1 MGQINNIYSIFDVKA
16 KTHGAPFTVLNDDV
30 ALRVVDHVLQAPDT
44 DYRRYPDDFV
54 VYHLGT
60 FDTDS
65 GLVVAV
71 TSPRL
76 VCSVRSRLDYLVSLA
91 SQSRIDPPAP
101 KEEVIEGDDHD

>member
-16 KTHGAPFTVLNDDV
+16 KTYGAPFTVLNDDV
-30 ALRVVDHVLQAPDT
+30 AFRVVDHILQAPDT

-54 VYHLGT
+54 VYHLGD

-65 GLVVAV
+65 GLVVAA

-76 VCSVRSRLDYLVSLA
+76 VCSVRSRLDYLISLA
-91 SQSRIDPPAP
+91 SQPRIDSPAP
-101 KEEVIEGDDHD
+101 KEEVNGGNNNE

>member
-30 ALRVVDHVLQAPDT
+30 ALRVVDHFLQAPDT

-65 GLVVAV
+65 GLVVAAA
-71 TSPRL
+71 SSRL

-101 KEEVIEGDDHD
+101 KEEVIEGDVHE